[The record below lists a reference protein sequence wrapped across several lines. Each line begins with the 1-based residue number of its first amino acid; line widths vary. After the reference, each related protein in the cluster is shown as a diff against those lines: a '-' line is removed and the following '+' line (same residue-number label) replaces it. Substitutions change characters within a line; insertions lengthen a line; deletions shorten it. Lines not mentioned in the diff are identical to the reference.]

1 LLGMIRRRVR
11 QEVSPLADQ
20 RLAESRRYASAN
32 ELSAITQALANALA
46 QLGQL
51 TGQTVTEIDPWG
63 YGEAA
68 RLEGL
73 PGDQAQALD
82 RALAHSPTLRRLRFE
97 GQAANAN
104 IDSKRSATMPQLS
117 LRLESSQGS
126 LSDNRALLVL
136 LAQPGAGLSARS
148 GVDAALAR
156 REATRQALDAAQ
168 REVRQ
173 QVTLDWNDWTASR
186 ARMDNA

>member
-1 LLGMIRRRVR
+1 
-11 QEVSPLADQ
+11 
-20 RLAESRRYASAN
+20 
-32 ELSAITQALANALA
+32 
-46 QLGQL
+46 
-51 TGQTVTEIDPWG
+51 
-63 YGEAA
+63 
-68 RLEGL
+68 
-73 PGDQAQALD
+73 
-82 RALAHSPTLRRLRFE
+82 
-97 GQAANAN
+97 
-104 IDSKRSATMPQLS
+104 MPQLS